1 MSQPNNQN
9 QSHSINQRVA
19 RPKGDPMCAQGGIL
33 AGWFKTIHTW
43 VPHLFEIMSD
53 GIGEARRQQLRCL
66 KWISIWRGDLLSIHY
81 TRSIISRSDAVIHW
95 YHQTLFKKEMEP
107 RGEFLWKII
116 QPKSSLGS
124 TKESLSLWTRK
135 RSIWDFTSGLATVRD
150 NWLGPTRSSGSSPR
164 ISLVT
169 TFRFLVFGFW
179 LVMLPHC

>member
-107 RGEFLWKII
+107 RGEFFVKNHPAKILPWEHKGEPLPLDS
-116 QPKSSLGS
+116 QAQHLGFY
-124 TKESLSLWTRK
+124 ERFGNCPGQL
-135 RSIWDFTSGLATVRD
+135 I
-150 NWLGPTRSSGSSPR
+150 GSYA
-164 ISLVT
+164 IKWVLT
-169 TFRFLVFGFW
+169 TY
-179 LVMLPHC
+179 